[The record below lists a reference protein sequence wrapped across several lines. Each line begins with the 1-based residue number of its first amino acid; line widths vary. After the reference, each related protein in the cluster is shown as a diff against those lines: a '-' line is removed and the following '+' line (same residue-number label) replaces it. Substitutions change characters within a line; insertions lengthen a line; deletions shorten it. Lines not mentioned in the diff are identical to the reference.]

1 MIIGFAWILVLIL
14 NVNDINI
21 NILFKNIQVCAWKSI
36 QVVILLL

>member
-21 NILFKNIQVCAWKSI
+21 NIDILFKNIQVCAW
-36 QVVILLL
+36 